1 MGKSQKLHAN
11 RLHFLY
17 LLFQVTIAVLN
28 SVFHVP
34 SSISFKLKVFF
45 YEKCYWNSWEFYY
58 CNCWN
63 VFRWCDQNADSFK
76 LTWHITLRSVF
87 QFSMRHGILV
97 YKRIWTAPSRISSIR
112 LGFVKGVRHANVYIL
127 HFKNINPTPLF
138 FEIVFVTIQV

>member
-1 MGKSQKLHAN
+1 MGKILTRAFTYGCN
-11 RLHFLY
+11 LV
-17 LLFQVTIAVLN
+17 LFITNVKILVR
-28 SVFHVP
+28 SVPVSRRKNENLF
-34 SSISFKLKVFF
+34 
-45 YEKCYWNSWEFYY
+45 WNSWEFYY